1 MARATEQEEK
11 LAESLQA
18 RGGLSQF
25 RSVSERPREKRDS
38 PFGAAPATISPMPA
52 KLVEEKPIVQKPEP
66 VVVATPEVE
75 PVRVAKPRARAPK
88 PVADVTPDPNTEN
101 VTVPL
106 SRSLRDRSEELAR
119 VLNRNRTI
127 RKTRIT
133 RNTIL
138 RVALQ
143 CILDDLGDASEH
155 SVNSEEELL
164 ELARSFRRK

>member
-1 MARATEQEEK
+1 MASATEQEEK

-25 RSVSERPREKRDS
+25 RTVSERPREKRDN
-38 PFGAAPATISPMPA
+38 PFGASPANISPKPA

-66 VVVATPEVE
+66 VVVATPDVE
-75 PVRVAKPRARAPK
+75 PAKVSKTRTRATKSA
-88 PVADVTPDPNTEN
+88 AEDTLDPNTEN